1 MMTDVI
7 FNLDSI
13 ADAAKH
19 VVSKLRPK
27 LPFLLYGEMGAGKTT
42 LTKHIVAALGSQEE
56 VTSPTFTI
64 MQPYLTSGVTLWHID
79 LYRMDDERQIEEL
92 GLDELNI
99 QDMMIIEWPE
109 RLGDKIFSK
118 YLKGT
123 LLVQSDDSRKLTL
136 ETKE

>member
-1 MMTDVI
+1 MMTDII

-42 LTKHIVAALGSQEE
+42 LTKHIVAALGYQEE

-64 MQPYLTSGVTLWHID
+64 MQPYLTRAGTLWHID
-79 LYRMDDERQIEEL
+79 LYRMNDEHQIEEL

-109 RLGDKIFSK
+109 RLADKIFSK

-136 ETKE
+136 ETQE

>member
-1 MMTDVI
+1 MTDII

-42 LTKHIVAALGSQEE
+42 LTKHIVAALGYQEE

-64 MQPYLTSGVTLWHID
+64 MQPYLTRAGTLWHID
-79 LYRMDDERQIEEL
+79 LYRMNDEHQIEEL

-109 RLGDKIFSK
+109 RLADKIFSK

-136 ETKE
+136 ETQE